1 MEADGKI
8 TDLQMRHDRIPNPMA
23 ADWRERLQR
32 RGEGY
37 VGDERNVLLAFQLAP
52 ELLHLVRLNEFSLNI
67 ELTRSP
73 PWRSC
78 MPGSAWCEKDDAGLL
93 VWLQQQSIAVRS
105 VTVAANAL
113 LLAAG
118 HNPCHPVREY
128 LDDLLWDS
136 RERLGTMIETYFG
149 ATGNADYQSA
159 IGRRFMI
166 SAVARIFR
174 PGCQADHML
183 VLEGVQGIGK
193 TSAVRTLAV
202 KPEWFAGNLPD
213 IHSKD
218 APLQLAGRWFV
229 EIAELKAVRNSQVE
243 ATKSFISE
251 TSDTFRPPYARRT
264 AQFPRQTVFIG
275 TTNESEY
282 LRDRTGNR
290 RYWPVKC
297 SRVDILA
304 LARDRDQLWA
314 EAVHEFRSGTQWH
327 LSEYEMR
334 LATDEQRARV
344 FTTETEADVK
354 EYLQK
359 IGETGQQEISVR
371 DVLIYGLRLD
381 PDAQG
386 YAETARKLGSAVAE
400 AMESSGWKKDA
411 RRGSDRRTMYKKE
424 DKGDK
429 A

>member
-1 MEADGKI
+1 
-8 TDLQMRHDRIPNPMA
+8 
-23 ADWRERLQR
+23 
-32 RGEGY
+32 
-37 VGDERNVLLAFQLAP
+37 LA
-52 ELLHLVRLNEFSLNI
+52 
-67 ELTRSP
+67 RSP
-73 PWRSC
+73 PWRTCS
-78 MPGSAWCEKDDAGLL
+78 PGSAWCEKDDAGLL

-105 VTVAANAL
+105 VTVAANAV
-113 LLAAG
+113 LLAAT

-128 LDDLLWDS
+128 LDNLLWDYQ
-136 RERLGTMIETYFG
+136 ERLGSMNATYFG
-149 ATGNADYQSA
+149 ATGNAEYLSA
-159 IGRRFMI
+159 IGLRFMI

-183 VLEGVQGIGK
+183 VLEGAQGIGK

-202 KPEWFAGNLPD
+202 KPDWYAGNLPD

-264 AQFPRQTVFIG
+264 AQFPRQAVFIG

-297 SRVDILA
+297 SRVDISA
-304 LARDRDQLWA
+304 LAHDRDQLWA

-334 LATDEQRARV
+334 LAIDEQRARV

-354 EYLQK
+354 EYLRK
-359 IGETGQQEISVR
+359 VSESGQQEISVR
-371 DVLIYGLRLD
+371 DVLIFGLGLD

-386 YAETARKLGSAVAE
+386 YAEAARKLGSAVAE

-411 RRGSDRRTMYKKE
+411 RRGSDRRTMYKRVA
-424 DKGDK
+424 KGDK

>member
-1 MEADGKI
+1 MAAEENI
-8 TDLQMRHDRIPNPMA
+8 TRLQICPDRLPNA
-23 ADWRERLQR
+23 ADWREQLQR
-32 RGEGY
+32 RGESY
-37 VGDERNVLLAFQLAP
+37 VGDERNVLLAFRLAP
-52 ELLHLVRLNEFSLNI
+52 ELRNLVRFNEFSLNI

-78 MPGSAWCEKDDAGLL
+78 VPGSTWCEKDDAGVL

-105 VTVAANAL
+105 ATVAAHAL

-118 HNPCHPVREY
+118 DNPCHLVREY

-136 RERLGTMIETYFG
+136 QERLGTMIETYFG

-159 IGRRFMI
+159 IGLRFMI

-183 VLEGVQGIGK
+183 VLEGAQGIGK

-297 SRVDILA
+297 SRIDIPA
-304 LARDRDQLWA
+304 LARDLDQLWA

-334 LATDEQRARV
+334 LATDEQRARG
-344 FTTETEADVK
+344 FTTEIEADVK
-354 EYLQK
+354 EYLHK
-359 IGETGQQEISVR
+359 ISEAGQQEVSVR
-371 DVLIYGLRLD
+371 EVLIFGLGLD

-386 YAETARKLGSAVAE
+386 YAEAARKLGSAVAE
-400 AMESSGWKKDA
+400 AMEFSGWKKDA
-411 RRGSDRRTMYKKE
+411 RRGSDRRTMYKRV